1 LLSSTEIVQHGVYVA
16 REFFG
21 VNLPSATYFGEDRIG
36 FHDGGASSSS
46 SGVQITGV
54 S

>member
-1 LLSSTEIVQHGVYVA
+1 MLSSTEIVQHGVNVA

-21 VNLPSATYFGEDRIG
+21 VSLPGAADFGEDWVG
-36 FHDGGASSSS
+36 LHDGGASSNS